1 MPVLLLEHSKGQ
13 GAWFGA
19 GPEVTSSTARS
30 NQGSLGS
37 LGHNVEGSRSVL
49 DDVLWRRGGH
59 VLLNMAETLRPH
71 SLLRGN
77 LLVCQSELSSS
88 LGCIGEEGEEGER
101 GSWCLLNT
109 EHSSVT
115 VLDTLPMCV
124 TDLDFVVLDPE
135 QPFSLRVSHGPVPHG
150 ACTTRPSR

>member
-19 GPEVTSSTARS
+19 GPEVTNSTARS
-30 NQGSLGS
+30 DQGSLGS
-37 LGHNVEGSRSVL
+37 LGHDVEGSRSVP

-71 SLLRGN
+71 SLLRGD
-77 LLVCQSELSSS
+77 LLVCRSELSSS
-88 LGCIGEEGEEGER
+88 LGCTGEEGEEGER

-109 EHSSVT
+109 EHSSAT
-115 VLDTLPMCV
+115 VLDTLPMCI
-124 TDLDFVVLDPE
+124 TDLDLLSWILSSHFP
-135 QPFSLRVSHGPVPHG
+135 SLMQHVQ
-150 ACTTRPSR
+150 RPLPDEGL